1 MSGTPRSAT
10 PTSGASLSPAS
21 GPAAKPPTV
30 IALFVSIVL
39 ISLYGFG
46 GVLAWSRRMIVD
58 LRQWMTAEEFNE
70 AYALCQFLPGPNVVN
85 FSVVFGSRIR
95 GPVGAVVAFIGLLAP
110 PMAIVTVLGVLYA
123 HFGDV
128 AALQRVL
135 AAVAAAAAGLM
146 IGTVAKMA
154 EPLLRGGLNPG
165 PFVALATFVAV
176 GLLRWPLPWVLAVV
190 VPASIAIAFRARR

>member
-1 MSGTPRSAT
+1 MS
-10 PTSGASLSPAS
+10 ASTAPSSSSTAIRPKLSELFRAF
-21 GPAAKPPTV
+21 V
-30 IALFVSIVL
+30 IVSI
-39 ISLYGFG
+39 SGFG
-46 GVLAWSRRMIVD
+46 GALPWARRMIVEQ
-58 LRQWMTAEEFNE
+58 RRWMTSEEFNE

-110 PMAIVTVLGVLYA
+110 PMAIVTVLGVLSA

-128 AALQRVL
+128 AAMQRVL

-176 GLLRWPLPWVLAVV
+176 GLLRWPLPWV
-190 VPASIAIAFRARR
+190 